1 MPDTSVA
8 IWILCVS
15 FALFLVLRFPVALVL
30 SLSSLV
36 TLWYLD
42 MPVVLVA
49 QQTLQGTNAFSL
61 LAIPFFIM
69 TGQLLGA
76 GGLANRIVDLANLFV
91 GRLPGGSPSSI
102 RSPA

>member
-1 MPDTSVA
+1 MHSPTVA

-15 FALFLVLRFPVALVL
+15 FTLFLVLRFPVALVL
-30 SLSSLV
+30 ALSSLV

-49 QQTLQGTNAFSL
+49 QQTLQGTSAFSL

-69 TGQLLGA
+69 TGQLLCA
-76 GGLANRIVDLANLFV
+76 GGLATRIVDCANVLV
-91 GRLPGGSPSSI
+91 GRRRGR
-102 RSPA
+102 RS